1 MIIIITNIIII
12 IVIIVIIITIIMIA
26 KAIMI
31 NNDSKKKNK
40 QVRATNMLIRI
51 ITYYT
56 GLPSSMYYVACVL
69 HFPPGPHLTKEILL
83 FGRVRKIGIEQLA

>member
-1 MIIIITNIIII
+1 MIIIIITQ
-12 IVIIVIIITIIMIA
+12 IVIIA
-26 KAIMI
+26 KTIMI

-40 QVRATNMLIRI
+40 QVRATNMLVKI

-69 HFPPGPHLTKEILL
+69 HFPPRPHLTKEILL